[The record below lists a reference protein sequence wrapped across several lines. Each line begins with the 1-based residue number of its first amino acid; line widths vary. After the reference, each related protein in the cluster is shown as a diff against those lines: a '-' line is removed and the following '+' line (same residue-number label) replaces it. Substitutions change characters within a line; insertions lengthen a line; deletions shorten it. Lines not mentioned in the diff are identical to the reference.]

1 MKKLI
6 LDNLHELFNENV
18 LDDQVKWGYLKYNI
32 RKCNIN
38 FSEKLVK
45 AFRKNVMK
53 TMLIT

>member
-18 LDDQVKWGYLKYNI
+18 LDDQVKWEYLKYNI